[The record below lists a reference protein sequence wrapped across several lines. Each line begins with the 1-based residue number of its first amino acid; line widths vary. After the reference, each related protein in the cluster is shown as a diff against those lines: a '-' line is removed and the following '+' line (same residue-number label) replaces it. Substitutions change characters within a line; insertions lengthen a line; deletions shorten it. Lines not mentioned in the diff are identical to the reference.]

1 MGGRWPVLIEVSCRG
16 GGGRKGGEKRGC
28 RRAMAKAAGLGVGLL
43 LLLLL
48 VLLRGASLE
57 WPPGGPCCAW
67 RAESVEWPVGASQ
80 CPAEGTRPDANA
92 NASYCCGLCFSGE
105 AQEDDEGAWP
115 DGDAACPPA
124 RHEDWTPL
132 RSAASPEPGSLA
144 SALDLIVPG
153 VFLLLFFCAW
163 LWLRD
168 QDEGRSSFSG
178 PPLGRPSS
186 SLVLS
191 WDLPPAY
198 GACSRSAVPPLARS
212 PQDSPGLPGEPPVEG
227 IISSPLGVLGA
238 PPEEEVGTGA
248 PPEEAALP
256 AEHPRSPRWLEG

>member
-28 RRAMAKAAGLGVGLL
+28 RRAMAKAAGLGVG

-92 NASYCCGLCFSGE
+92 SYCCGLCFSGE
-105 AQEDDEGAWP
+105 AQDD

-132 RSAASPEPGSLA
+132 RSAASPEPGFLA
-144 SALDLIVPG
+144 PALALIVPS
-153 VFLLLFFCAW
+153 VFLIFFFCAW
-163 LWLRD
+163 LWLKD
-168 QDEGRSSFSG
+168 QEEGPSYISG
-178 PPLGRPSS
+178 PVGGSSS

-191 WDLPPAY
+191 QLQSRDLPPDY
-198 GACSRSAVPPLARS
+198 GACARPAAPAFLRG
-212 PQDSPGLPGEPPVEG
+212 PQELRDLPGLPGEPPVEDV
-227 IISSPLGVLGA
+227 ISSPLEILGA
-238 PPEEEVGTGA
+238 PPEEEVATGG
-248 PPEEAALP
+248 PPGEAALP
-256 AEHPRSPRWLEG
+256 AEHPRSPRLEG

>member
-132 RSAASPEPGSLA
+132 RSAASPEPGRLLGFGPRS
-144 SALDLIVPG
+144 DCPGRVPSS
-153 VFLLLFFCAW
+153 LLLCMAVAQGPGRGPLQL
-163 LWLRD
+163 LWTT
-168 QDEGRSSFSG
+168 
-178 PPLGRPSS
+178 
-186 SLVLS
+186 S
-191 WDLPPAY
+191 W
-198 GACSRSAVPPLARS
+198 
-212 PQDSPGLPGEPPVEG
+212 
-227 IISSPLGVLGA
+227 
-238 PPEEEVGTGA
+238 
-248 PPEEAALP
+248 
-256 AEHPRSPRWLEG
+256 